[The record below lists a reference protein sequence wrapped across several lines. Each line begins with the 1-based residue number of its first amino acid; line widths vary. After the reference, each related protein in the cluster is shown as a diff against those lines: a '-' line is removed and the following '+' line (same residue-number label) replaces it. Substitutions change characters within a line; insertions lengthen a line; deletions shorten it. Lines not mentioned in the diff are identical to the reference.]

1 MEEVRKKWNKAE
13 DRIKELEY
21 LYKQENLEKS
31 TLSRQV
37 NELK

>member
-1 MEEVRKKWNKAE
+1 MDEMRKKWHKAE
-13 DRIKELEY
+13 ERVKELEY

>member
-1 MEEVRKKWNKAE
+1 MEEMRKKWNKAE
-13 DRIKELEY
+13 EKVKELEF
-21 LYKQENLEKS
+21 LLKQATLEKS